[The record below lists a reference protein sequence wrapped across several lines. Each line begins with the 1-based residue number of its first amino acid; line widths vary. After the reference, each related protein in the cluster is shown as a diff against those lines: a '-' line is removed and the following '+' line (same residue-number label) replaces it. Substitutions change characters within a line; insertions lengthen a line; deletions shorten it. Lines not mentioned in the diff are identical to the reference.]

1 MHRARCKVQ
10 AADGVGNPVGHGMR
24 LARNPLMN
32 TAPVD
37 RMAAL
42 RSIKL
47 PARRYAPEWL
57 LRVAAVVLLAA
68 AGYASASGFEPVERI
83 AAAAIAAVAPDAAS
97 QTNVSAEAA
106 IDSGLRM
113 PECSGGLSA
122 HVGNRGVAEVSCA
135 GPMAWKL
142 FVPVRVTRLESVLVL
157 TRPVAAGQALSDDM
171 LRVETRNTGNLSA
184 GSLSAPSQASGQVA
198 ARALMAGTVLAQTD
212 LRPPRLVRRGD
223 LVTLVARRSGLEV
236 RSQGRA
242 LGDAGISEQ
251 VNVENL
257 GSRRQIRGRV
267 NPQGEVEV
275 LL

>member
-1 MHRARCKVQ
+1 M
-10 AADGVGNPVGHGMR
+10 P
-24 LARNPLMN
+24 
-32 TAPVD
+32 
-37 RMAAL
+37 AL
-42 RSIKL
+42 RSTQVRHRL
-47 PARRYAPEWL
+47 AAPRL
-57 LRVAAVVLLAA
+57 LVLLVAVVALAS
-68 AGYASASGFEPVERI
+68 AGHASASGFEPVERI
-83 AAAAIAAVAPDAAS
+83 AAAAISAVAPDAAGLP
-97 QTNVSAEAA
+97 NVSAEAA

-157 TRPVAAGQALSDDM
+157 TRPVGAGQTLSEDM
-171 LRVETRNTGNLSA
+171 LRVETRNTGNLTT
-184 GSLSAPSQASGQVA
+184 GSLSAPTQATGQVA
-198 ARALMAGTVLAQTD
+198 ARALMAGTVLAHTD

>member
-1 MHRARCKVQ
+1 
-10 AADGVGNPVGHGMR
+10 MR

-42 RSIKL
+42 RSIQIVDL
-47 PARRYAPEWL
+47 RPASGRL
-57 LRVAAVVLLAA
+57 LRLAAFVLLAA
-68 AGYASASGFEPVERI
+68 TGYASASGFEPVERI
-83 AAAAIAAVAPDAAS
+83 AAAAIAAVAPDADS
-97 QTNVSAEAA
+97 QANVSAEAA
-106 IDSGLRM
+106 IDRGLRM
-113 PECSGGLSA
+113 PECSDGLSA

-184 GSLSAPSQASGQVA
+184 GSLSAPTQASGQVA